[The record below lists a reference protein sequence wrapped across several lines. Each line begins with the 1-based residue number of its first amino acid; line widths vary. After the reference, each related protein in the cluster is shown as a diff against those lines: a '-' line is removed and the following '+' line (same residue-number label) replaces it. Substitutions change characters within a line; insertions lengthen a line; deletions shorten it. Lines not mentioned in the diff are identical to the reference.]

1 MLSAI
6 REIGKWQIEKSGKD
20 ELDVLIKEPNFRSG
34 GKVVFIKVDPGAKT
48 CEGIELEDYDNFKK
62 HQYLFRNGPPNG
74 PNPTPVAIMLNPK
87 KGKTEEETSTNL
99 RKRLE
104 KTFGGKILKWFEK
117 YANGKTVLEPE
128 KIFLKNI
135 ESILSE
141 NQISII
147 QEIQSCVTEIPKRE
161 GKLLTIKIK
170 NEDEWKYIGD
180 FDIFRNSLKEI
191 EAEKTTGISANDKI
205 CSVCGYEK
213 GTVSGSTGVFKFY
226 TIDKPGFITGGFK
239 AQHAWKNFPVCNDC
253 KFELEEG
260 RRFIEENLA
269 YGFYGLRYLII
280 PKLLLT
286 DLVSKPDIY
295 EILIDSKK
303 AVSLKDRVKKRI
315 TADDNEI
322 LELLADERDVLTFN
336 FLFMSKQQSA
346 ERILL
351 LIEDVFPSRIKK
363 IFQAKDAV
371 DDITGESFNFGK
383 IRDFFAKSDDKKR
396 TYDLNK
402 YFLDIVDKVF
412 RGVFVDFSFLAKFYM
427 HRIRREFISDNFFN
441 PMVKNAI
448 MSTLFFEKLGIVS
461 FEEVEEMEENIFEKV
476 FVRYGRSLEKP
487 EKRGIFLIGVLTQLL
502 LNKQWSDRNAK
513 PFMKHLKGLKMDE
526 RDIKALLPKVQ
537 NKLEEY
543 DSFDKG
549 KRSIASEA
557 SKYLLEAGGGW
568 KMPVDEINYYFCCG
582 MNLTGSI
589 ANIVYAK

>member
-6 REIGKWQIEKSGKD
+6 RVIGKWQIEKSGKD

-34 GKVVFIKVDPGAKT
+34 GKVVFIKIDPGAKT
-48 CEGIELEDYDNFKK
+48 YEGIELEDYDNFKK
-62 HQYLFRNGPPNG
+62 HQYLFRGGVSQG
-74 PNPTPVAIMLNPK
+74 PNPSPVAIIPNAK
-87 KGKTEEETSTNL
+87 RGKTEEETSTNL

-117 YANGKTVLEPE
+117 YANGKTVLEME
-128 KIFLKNI
+128 KTFLENI

-141 NQISII
+141 NQVSII
-147 QEIQSCVTEIPKRE
+147 QEIQSYVTEIPKKE
-161 GKLLTIKIK
+161 GKLLTLKIK

-226 TIDKPGFITGGFK
+226 TIDKPGFIAGGFK
-239 AQHAWKNFPVCNDC
+239 EQRAWKNFPVCSDC

-269 YGFYGLRYLII
+269 YRFYGSRYLVI

-295 EILIDSKK
+295 DILVDSKK
-303 AVSLKDRVKKRI
+303 TVSLKDRVKKRI

-322 LELLADERDVLTFN
+322 LELLADARDVLTFN

-351 LIEDVFPSRIKK
+351 LIEDVFPSRIKR

-371 DDITGESFNFGK
+371 DDITGESFNFGR

-412 RGVFVDFSFLAKFYM
+412 RGVVIDFSFLAKFYM
-427 HRIRREFISDNFFN
+427 HRIRRGFISDNFFS

-448 MSTLFFEKLGIVS
+448 MSTLFFEKLGIIT
-461 FEEVEEMEENIFEKV
+461 FEEVRDMDESIFKDI
-476 FVRYGRSLEKP
+476 FVRYGSSLGKP
-487 EKRGIFLIGVLTQLL
+487 EKRGVFLIGVLTQLL
-502 LNKQWSDRNAK
+502 LNKQWSDRKAK

-549 KRSIASEA
+549 KRLIASEA
-557 SKYLLEAGGGW
+557 SKYLLEAGDGW

-582 MNLTGSI
+582 MNLTESI
-589 ANIVYAK
+589 ADIVYAK